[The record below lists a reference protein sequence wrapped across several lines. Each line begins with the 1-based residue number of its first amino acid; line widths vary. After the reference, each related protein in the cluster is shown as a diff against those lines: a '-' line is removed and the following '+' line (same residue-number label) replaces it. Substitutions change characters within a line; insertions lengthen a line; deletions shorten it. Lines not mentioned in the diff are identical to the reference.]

1 MSDSDESP
9 PRRHRHS
16 RRRNSDRT
24 RDAEYSDYEDR
35 ERHHRHKPKKTSSYE
50 KAHEERHKT
59 RDTFL
64 GAGAGT
70 IIGDVIFPGLGTAA
84 GLVLGGYSG
93 RKYADKRSKSEDPR
107 SERRSHGGSRRA
119 GDDGWDE
126 KTRTYRK
133 GAAVR

>member
-1 MSDSDESP
+1 
-9 PRRHRHS
+9 
-16 RRRNSDRT
+16 
-24 RDAEYSDYEDR
+24 
-35 ERHHRHKPKKTSSYE
+35 
-50 KAHEERHKT
+50 
-59 RDTFL
+59 L

-84 GLVLGGYSG
+84 GLVLGGYGG
-93 RKYADKRSKSEDPR
+93 RRYADKRSKSEDPR
-107 SERRSHGGSRRA
+107 SERSEKRSHGGSRRA